1 MKNVKKRII
10 VVFYAIVKSEKSMT
24 TSELAEI
31 CNVSARTIKKDMEEL
46 RHYAKSVG
54 CTIHV
59 KKGKGISVEIN
70 DVEKYEDT
78 KQSLDIQFASVD
90 YKQSLVKA
98 RLNQLARL
106 LIIQN
111 DYIKLDDLAEQLYLS
126 RSSIKAEL
134 KELRSFFNS
143 FHIELSSK
151 PGSGVYPVGT
161 ELSKRLCMIEL
172 YEIHYPNAIS
182 NIDCD
187 EFTKY
192 FEDKNDDKA
201 QIRKEFLTVLRNSE
215 NSLLDILGNRMVNYL
230 LLVRNRIQLKHNIE
244 IGSMYLNLLRNF
256 REYKLASDILEALRK
271 FEGFNITEEEIIGL
285 ELLLLNWGDI
295 DYRVDIKSL
304 YPTFYTDAKELTYS
318 MFKLIEKKENI
329 NFYSVENSEE
339 EMIAALIPI
348 VSQIFFNCSH
358 YSITGKHINDNGIR
372 SSPLAI
378 RLAQESAKMIE
389 DRFSCKI
396 TDHDINTIAVRYYS
410 FLDRID
416 YSYVK
421 RRLIIFCRNGFEG
434 ARILRDKILRR
445 YNPKW
450 FEKLEIYEFY
460 EVRKLNMEDYD
471 YVIMDY
477 DEYAYHYSLPFFQM
491 SQIPTEKQMTEFYN
505 RVILSGFDLEKL
517 YIKSSLNKGKYYKD
531 FFYETKKSFIN
542 FLSYKLCSEME
553 KIKRLETFI
562 AKYTDIHI
570 HNEVL
575 TLFIPRDVLDDN
587 LFEVYKLERKS
598 IWEER
603 LVEYI
608 VVVAIDYQNSLELCR
623 FVERATSI
631 LTINPKNIDSLIAE
645 GNESNYFLE
654 LLIRNIKAG

>member
-1 MKNVKKRII
+1 MKNIKKRII
-10 VVFYAIVKSEKSMT
+10 IAFYAIVKSDKSMT

-31 CNVSARTIKKDMEEL
+31 CDVSTRTIKKDIEEL
-46 RHYAKSVG
+46 KEYAENVG
-54 CTIHV
+54 CTIYI
-59 KKGKGISVEIN
+59 KKGKGISFSII
-70 DVEKYEDT
+70 DKAKYEDI

-98 RLNQLARL
+98 RLNHLARL
-106 LIIQN
+106 LITQE
-111 DYIKLDDLAEQLYLS
+111 DYIKFDDLANQLFLS

-151 PGSGVYPVGT
+151 PGMGVYPNGT

-172 YEIHYPNAIS
+172 YEIHYPHAIS
-182 NIDCD
+182 SLDCD
-187 EFTKY
+187 EFTRY
-192 FEDKNDDKA
+192 FEDVNKDKVH
-201 QIRKEFLTVLRNSE
+201 IRKEFLTVLRKSE

-230 LLVRNRIQLKHNIE
+230 LLMRNRINLGYNIE
-244 IGSMYLNLLRNF
+244 IGSMYINLLKTF
-256 REYKLASDILEALRK
+256 REYNLAGDIVRSLNK
-271 FEGFNITEEEIIGL
+271 YGGFDISEDEVIGI

-295 DYRVDIKSL
+295 DYRVDMKNL
-304 YPTFYTDAKELTYS
+304 YPTFYKDAKELTHS

-329 NFYSVENSEE
+329 NFYEVENSEE

-372 SSPLAI
+372 SSPLSI

-389 DRFSCKI
+389 GKFSCKI

-434 ARILRDKILRR
+434 ARILKSKILRR

-450 FEKLEIYEFY
+450 FEKLEIHEFY
-460 EVRKLNMEDYD
+460 EVRKLDLKNYD
-471 YVIMDY
+471 YAIMDY
-477 DEYAYHYSLPFFQM
+477 DEYAYHYSLPFFHM
-491 SQIPTEKQMTEFYN
+491 SQIPTEGQMSEFYN
-505 RVILSGFDLEKL
+505 KVILSGFDLKKL
-517 YIKSSLNKGKYYKD
+517 YLRTSLNEGKYFKD
-531 FFYETKKSFIN
+531 FFFETKKSFTN
-542 FLSYKLCSEME
+542 FLCYKLCSDME
-553 KIKRLETFI
+553 KIKRLENFI
-562 AKYTDIHI
+562 GKYTDIHI

-575 TLFIPRDVLDDN
+575 TLFIPRDVIEGN
-587 LFEVYKLERKS
+587 LFEVYKLEKKS
-598 IWEER
+598 VWEEK
-603 LVEYI
+603 LIEYI
-608 VVVAIDYQNSLELCR
+608 IVVSVDYQNSLELCR

-631 LTINPKNIDSLIAE
+631 LTINPKYIDLLIAK
-645 GNESNYFLE
+645 GKESNYFLE
-654 LLIRNIKAG
+654 LLISNIKAG